1 MIHQSRPAAGVYAG
15 IVAAAAAL
23 FLHVGYWIAGPVLLT
38 LLLCAYPQSY
48 ELAETELIVNDALT
62 RRRIPYRA
70 IAAAE
75 RDKGRVRIRYGL
87 GSELVVAPA
96 DVPAFLEAL
105 APRLPRDRWVEYSFS
120 KPRRLLRL
128 G

>member
-1 MIHQSRPAAGVYAG
+1 LYGG

-23 FLHVGYWIAGPVLLT
+23 FLHVGYWIAGPLLLT
-38 LLLCAYPQSY
+38 LVLCAYPQSY
-48 ELAETELIVNDALT
+48 ELAEAELIVNDSLT

-70 IAAAE
+70 VSSAE
-75 RDKGRVRIRYGL
+75 RKGRRVRIRYGL

-96 DVPAFLEAL
+96 DPAAFLAAL
-105 APRLPRDRWVEYSFS
+105 APRLPRDRFVEYSFAC
-120 KPRRLLRL
+120 PRRACRT